1 MGPYY
6 LTAAVCLLGPG
17 RQVTRMARILYPE
30 RTPDTGPHKGETFK
44 VSTPTFVAC
53 LIEFEGGAP
62 ATLLTSFGIWGA
74 DPPYIQLYCP
84 PGILGRPHP
93 NKFDGPV
100 TVRSHAADK
109 G

>member
-44 VSTPTFVAC
+44 VSTPTFVAL

-62 ATLLTSFGIWGA
+62 ATPLTTFPTSGA
-74 DPPYIQLYCP
+74 ELPSIHLYLAR
-84 PGILGRPHP
+84 GILVAPNPTTFARPRT
-93 NKFDGPV
+93 GPSPYA
-100 TVRSHAADK
+100 TI